1 MIRFALLGRYSSFDR
16 FFFRGEQR
24 IRDVTRDTAI
34 VVPVRHQHPALA
46 LLAPDV
52 CFASPV
58 QTAQRTFRMTGRFMT
73 QPGS

>member
-1 MIRFALLGRYSSFDR
+1 
-16 FFFRGEQR
+16 
-24 IRDVTRDTAI
+24 VTRDTAI